1 MKRNIIGGAFTLA
14 SLMLAGHA
22 LAEDGVVHFV
32 GEIVDTTCEVTS
44 DTADQI
50 VPLGKV
56 SKNAFSGVGSLASPQ
71 KFSIKLENC
80 PATYTQAAVRFDGTE
95 APGGDGDLK
104 VGTPLTAGN
113 PGDFTGTGQAI
124 AATGV
129 GIRIFNQSDNSQV
142 KLYND
147 SAYTAIDAEGKA
159 EMKFIARYV
168 LMNPLMILVKII
180 KLRWIHILSY
190 DQMVSRKINNQT
202 TRCANSIFYTTLFTN
217 SAPNYT

>member
-1 MKRNIIGGAFTLA
+1 RNIIGGAFTLA

-22 LAEDGVVHFV
+22 LAEDGVVNFV

-80 PATYTQAAVRFDGTE
+80 PATYTQAAVRFDGT
-95 APGGDGDLK
+95 
-104 VGTPLTAGN
+104 
-113 PGDFTGTGQAI
+113 GQAI

-147 SAYTAIDAEGKA
+147 SDYTAIDAEGKA

-168 LMNPLMILVKII
+168 ATNATV
-180 KLRWIHILSY
+180 
-190 DQMVSRKINNQT
+190 T
-202 TRCANSIFYTTLFTN
+202 AGTANADSQFTVE
-217 SAPNYT
+217 YKK

>member
-1 MKRNIIGGAFTLA
+1 MNGVFMKRNIIGGAFTLA

-56 SKNAFSGVGSLASPQ
+56 SKNAFQTRLSIASPQ

-104 VGTPLTAGN
+104 VGTP
-113 PGDFTGTGQAI
+113 
-124 AATGV
+124 
-129 GIRIFNQSDNSQV
+129 
-142 KLYND
+142 
-147 SAYTAIDAEGKA
+147 AY
-159 EMKFIARYV
+159 
-168 LMNPLMILVKII
+168 
-180 KLRWIHILSY
+180 
-190 DQMVSRKINNQT
+190 SRQ
-202 TRCANSIFYTTLFTN
+202 
-217 SAPNYT
+217 PW

>member
-14 SLMLAGHA
+14 SLMLAGNA

-71 KFSIKLENC
+71 QFSIKLEKC

-168 LMNPLMILVKII
+168 ATNATVTAGTAAPIHNLLSNIRNNLSRAFLFSWLWPGSRYVQK
-180 KLRWIHILSY
+180 KLF
-190 DQMVSRKINNQT
+190 NQ
-202 TRCANSIFYTTLFTN
+202 AL
-217 SAPNYT
+217 

>member
-80 PATYTQAAVRFDGTE
+80 PATYTLQQATLVILPVQDKRLRQPALVF
-95 APGGDGDLK
+95 
-104 VGTPLTAGN
+104 VFLTS
-113 PGDFTGTGQAI
+113 PI
-124 AATGV
+124 
-129 GIRIFNQSDNSQV
+129 IRRLN
-142 KLYND
+142 
-147 SAYTAIDAEGKA
+147 
-159 EMKFIARYV
+159 FI
-168 LMNPLMILVKII
+168 
-180 KLRWIHILSY
+180 
-190 DQMVSRKINNQT
+190 
-202 TRCANSIFYTTLFTN
+202 TTLLIPL
-217 SAPNYT
+217 SMLKARLK

>member
-104 VGTPLTAGN
+104 TMIGSIQYTPTTVLVGRDGKLL
-113 PGDFTGTGQAI
+113 GDPIIGSPE
-124 AATGV
+124 
-129 GIRIFNQSDNSQV
+129 N
-142 KLYND
+142 L
-147 SAYTAIDAEGKA
+147 GKA
-159 EMKFIARYV
+159 YAAA
-168 LMNPLMILVKII
+168 
-180 KLRWIHILSY
+180 
-190 DQMVSRKINNQT
+190 VS
-202 TRCANSIFYTTLFTN
+202 
-217 SAPNYT
+217 SALQAAGKAALK

>member
-71 KFSIKLENC
+71 KFSITSLKIARQRTLKQ
-80 PATYTQAAVRFDGTE
+80 PFVSDGTE

-168 LMNPLMILVKII
+168 ATNATV
-180 KLRWIHILSY
+180 
-190 DQMVSRKINNQT
+190 T
-202 TRCANSIFYTTLFTN
+202 AGTANADSQFTVE
-217 SAPNYT
+217 YKK

>member
-1 MKRNIIGGAFTLA
+1 
-14 SLMLAGHA
+14 
-22 LAEDGVVHFV
+22 
-32 GEIVDTTCEVTS
+32 
-44 DTADQI
+44 ADQI

-80 PATYTQAAVRFDGTE
+80 PATYTQAAVRFDGT
-95 APGGDGDLK
+95 
-104 VGTPLTAGN
+104 
-113 PGDFTGTGQAI
+113 GQAI

-147 SAYTAIDAEGKA
+147 SDYTAIDAEGKA

-168 LMNPLMILVKII
+168 ATNATV
-180 KLRWIHILSY
+180 
-190 DQMVSRKINNQT
+190 T
-202 TRCANSIFYTTLFTN
+202 AGTAN
-217 SAPNYT
+217 A

>member
-104 VGTPLTAGN
+104 WVRRLQQATLVILPVQDKRLRQPALVFVFLTS
-113 PGDFTGTGQAI
+113 PI
-124 AATGV
+124 
-129 GIRIFNQSDNSQV
+129 IRRLN
-142 KLYND
+142 
-147 SAYTAIDAEGKA
+147 
-159 EMKFIARYV
+159 FI
-168 LMNPLMILVKII
+168 
-180 KLRWIHILSY
+180 
-190 DQMVSRKINNQT
+190 
-202 TRCANSIFYTTLFTN
+202 TTLLIPL
-217 SAPNYT
+217 SMLKARLK

>member
-1 MKRNIIGGAFTLA
+1 MKRNIICGAFTLA

-56 SKNAFSGVGSLASPQ
+56 SKNAFSGVG
-71 KFSIKLENC
+71 
-80 PATYTQAAVRFDGTE
+80 
-95 APGGDGDLK
+95 
-104 VGTPLTAGN
+104 
-113 PGDFTGTGQAI
+113 
-124 AATGV
+124 
-129 GIRIFNQSDNSQV
+129 IRIFNQSYISLV
-142 KLYND
+142 KIYND

-168 LMNPLMILVKII
+168 ATNATV
-180 KLRWIHILSY
+180 
-190 DQMVSRKINNQT
+190 T
-202 TRCANSIFYTTLFTN
+202 AGTANADSQFTVE
-217 SAPNYT
+217 YKK

>member
-1 MKRNIIGGAFTLA
+1 MHWQKMVLFTSSVKL
-14 SLMLAGHA
+14 STRLVKLPPIQPIKLSHW
-22 LAEDGVVHFV
+22 VKSV
-32 GEIVDTTCEVTS
+32 
-44 DTADQI
+44 
-50 VPLGKV
+50 
-56 SKNAFSGVGSLASPQ
+56 KNAFSGVGSLASPQ
-71 KFSIKLENC
+71 QFSIKLEKC

-147 SAYTAIDAEGKA
+147 SALY
-159 EMKFIARYV
+159 RY
-168 LMNPLMILVKII
+168 
-180 KLRWIHILSY
+180 R
-190 DQMVSRKINNQT
+190 R
-202 TRCANSIFYTTLFTN
+202 
-217 SAPNYT
+217 

>member
-22 LAEDGVVHFV
+22 LAEDGVVNFV

-80 PATYTQAAVRFDGTE
+80 PATYTQAAVRFDGT
-95 APGGDGDLK
+95 
-104 VGTPLTAGN
+104 
-113 PGDFTGTGQAI
+113 GQAI
-124 AATGV
+124 AATCV

-147 SAYTAIDAEGKA
+147 SDYTAIDAEGKA

-168 LMNPLMILVKII
+168 ATNATV
-180 KLRWIHILSY
+180 
-190 DQMVSRKINNQT
+190 T
-202 TRCANSIFYTTLFTN
+202 AGTANADSQFTVE
-217 SAPNYT
+217 YKK

>member
-168 LMNPLMILVKII
+168 ATNATVTLVRRTRIHNLLSNIRNNLSRAFLFSWLWPGSRYVQK
-180 KLRWIHILSY
+180 KLF
-190 DQMVSRKINNQT
+190 NQ
-202 TRCANSIFYTTLFTN
+202 AL
-217 SAPNYT
+217 

>member
-113 PGDFTGTGQAI
+113 PGDFTGTGQTI

-168 LMNPLMILVKII
+168 ATNATV
-180 KLRWIHILSY
+180 
-190 DQMVSRKINNQT
+190 T
-202 TRCANSIFYTTLFTN
+202 AGTANADSQFTVE
-217 SAPNYT
+217 YKK

>member
-80 PATYTQAAVRFDGTE
+80 PATT
-95 APGGDGDLK
+95 LK
-104 VGTPLTAGN
+104 QPFVLMV
-113 PGDFTGTGQAI
+113 QKRL
-124 AATGV
+124 AAT
-129 GIRIFNQSDNSQV
+129 
-142 KLYND
+142 
-147 SAYTAIDAEGKA
+147 AT
-159 EMKFIARYV
+159 
-168 LMNPLMILVKII
+168 
-180 KLRWIHILSY
+180 
-190 DQMVSRKINNQT
+190 
-202 TRCANSIFYTTLFTN
+202 
-217 SAPNYT
+217 

>member
-113 PGDFTGTGQAI
+113 PGDFTVQDKRLRQPALVFVFLTSPI
-124 AATGV
+124 
-129 GIRIFNQSDNSQV
+129 IRRLN
-142 KLYND
+142 
-147 SAYTAIDAEGKA
+147 
-159 EMKFIARYV
+159 FI
-168 LMNPLMILVKII
+168 
-180 KLRWIHILSY
+180 
-190 DQMVSRKINNQT
+190 
-202 TRCANSIFYTTLFTN
+202 TTLLIPL
-217 SAPNYT
+217 SMLKARLK

>member
-1 MKRNIIGGAFTLA
+1 MKLP
-14 SLMLAGHA
+14 
-22 LAEDGVVHFV
+22 
-32 GEIVDTTCEVTS
+32 

-113 PGDFTGTGQAI
+113 RTVILPVQDKRLRQPALVFVFLTSPI
-124 AATGV
+124 
-129 GIRIFNQSDNSQV
+129 IRRLN
-142 KLYND
+142 
-147 SAYTAIDAEGKA
+147 
-159 EMKFIARYV
+159 FI
-168 LMNPLMILVKII
+168 
-180 KLRWIHILSY
+180 
-190 DQMVSRKINNQT
+190 
-202 TRCANSIFYTTLFTN
+202 TTLLIPL
-217 SAPNYT
+217 SMLKARLK

>member
-44 DTADQI
+44 DTADQT

-71 KFSIKLENC
+71 QFSIKLEKC

-113 PGDFTGTGQAI
+113 PGDLPVQDKRLRQRVSVFVFLT
-124 AATGV
+124 
-129 GIRIFNQSDNSQV
+129 SQITRR
-142 KLYND
+142 LNFITILPIPL
-147 SAYTAIDAEGKA
+147 STLKA
-159 EMKFIARYV
+159 RLK
-168 LMNPLMILVKII
+168 
-180 KLRWIHILSY
+180 
-190 DQMVSRKINNQT
+190 
-202 TRCANSIFYTTLFTN
+202 
-217 SAPNYT
+217 

>member
-104 VGTPLTAGN
+104 VGTPLTA
-113 PGDFTGTGQAI
+113 
-124 AATGV
+124 ATLV
-129 GIRIFNQSDNSQV
+129 ILPVQDKRLRQPALVFVFLTSPIIRRLN
-142 KLYND
+142 
-147 SAYTAIDAEGKA
+147 
-159 EMKFIARYV
+159 FI
-168 LMNPLMILVKII
+168 
-180 KLRWIHILSY
+180 
-190 DQMVSRKINNQT
+190 
-202 TRCANSIFYTTLFTN
+202 TTLLIPL
-217 SAPNYT
+217 SMLKARLK

>member
-71 KFSIKLENC
+71 QFSIKLEKC

-113 PGDFTGTGQAI
+113 PAI
-124 AATGV
+124 LPVQDKRLRQRVSVFVFLT
-129 GIRIFNQSDNSQV
+129 SQITRR
-142 KLYND
+142 LNFITILPIPL
-147 SAYTAIDAEGKA
+147 STLKA
-159 EMKFIARYV
+159 RLK
-168 LMNPLMILVKII
+168 
-180 KLRWIHILSY
+180 
-190 DQMVSRKINNQT
+190 
-202 TRCANSIFYTTLFTN
+202 
-217 SAPNYT
+217 

>member
-113 PGDFTGTGQAI
+113 LVILPVQDKRLRQPALVFVFLTSPI
-124 AATGV
+124 
-129 GIRIFNQSDNSQV
+129 IRRLN
-142 KLYND
+142 
-147 SAYTAIDAEGKA
+147 
-159 EMKFIARYV
+159 FI
-168 LMNPLMILVKII
+168 
-180 KLRWIHILSY
+180 
-190 DQMVSRKINNQT
+190 
-202 TRCANSIFYTTLFTN
+202 TTLLIPL
-217 SAPNYT
+217 SMLKARLK

>member
-44 DTADQI
+44 DTADQT

-71 KFSIKLENC
+71 QFSIKLEKC

-104 VGTPLTAGN
+104 WVRRLQRATLAILPVQDKRLRQRVSVFVFLTSQITRRLNFITILPIPLST
-113 PGDFTGTGQAI
+113 
-124 AATGV
+124 
-129 GIRIFNQSDNSQV
+129 R
-142 KLYND
+142 
-147 SAYTAIDAEGKA
+147 KA
-159 EMKFIARYV
+159 RLK
-168 LMNPLMILVKII
+168 
-180 KLRWIHILSY
+180 
-190 DQMVSRKINNQT
+190 
-202 TRCANSIFYTTLFTN
+202 
-217 SAPNYT
+217 

>member
-1 MKRNIIGGAFTLA
+1 M
-14 SLMLAGHA
+14 
-22 LAEDGVVHFV
+22 
-32 GEIVDTTCEVTS
+32 
-44 DTADQI
+44 
-50 VPLGKV
+50 
-56 SKNAFSGVGSLASPQ
+56 
-71 KFSIKLENC
+71 

-95 APGGDGDLK
+95 AHGGDGDLK

-168 LMNPLMILVKII
+168 ATNATV
-180 KLRWIHILSY
+180 
-190 DQMVSRKINNQT
+190 T
-202 TRCANSIFYTTLFTN
+202 AGTANADSQFTVE
-217 SAPNYT
+217 YKK